1 MTRVTSKF
9 TEQGY
14 YVAAPNYVENDVGIS
29 AGTSDATPFLNTKNI
44 TIHSFIRGL
53 GGKTQP

>member
-9 TEQGY
+9 MEQGY
-14 YVAAPNYVENDVGIS
+14 HIAAPNYVENDVDIS
-29 AGTSDATPFLNTKNI
+29 AGTSEATPFLNTKNI